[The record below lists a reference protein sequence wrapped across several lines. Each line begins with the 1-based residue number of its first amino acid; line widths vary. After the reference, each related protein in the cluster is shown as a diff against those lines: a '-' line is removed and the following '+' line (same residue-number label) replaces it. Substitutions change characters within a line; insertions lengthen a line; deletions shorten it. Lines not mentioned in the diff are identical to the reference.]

1 MTVGAASEASGL
13 SAGTNELVSD
23 PNTLF
28 SLAGRTA
35 LITGGSRGI
44 GFMIAQGFV
53 QAGASVYIAARKA
66 GAAEEAAK
74 SLRMLGSCVSLS
86 ADLSTEEGCK
96 HLAELVAEH
105 QPKLDILVNNA
116 GAAWGAPIEDHDSDS
131 WDRVLA
137 LNLKGTFLLTKHCL
151 PLLRAAGTRSDP
163 ARVIN
168 IGSGAGIVVPD
179 METYSYAAS
188 KAGVH
193 HLTKHLANQLAPT
206 ITVNAIAPG
215 PFPSKM
221 MAGTLDSDKEKHLGW
236 TLLGRLGR
244 PDDVAGAAIFLSS
257 RAGAYVTGVVLPV
270 DGGFAVR
277 A

>member
-1 MTVGAASEASGL
+1 VTVGAASGAGGL
-13 SAGTNELVSD
+13 SAGANELVSD

-28 SLAGRTA
+28 SLAGKTA

-66 GAAEEAAK
+66 GAAEEAAE
-74 SLRMLGSCVSLS
+74 SLRMFGSCVSLS
-86 ADLSTEEGCK
+86 ADLSTEKGCE
-96 HLAELVAEH
+96 HLAELVAGR

-116 GAAWGAPIEDHDSDS
+116 GAAWGAPIEGHDSDS